1 MCLLIGMLDLCASGK
16 KDQDAQYESNDE
28 GEEEEEADRQEF
40 TEYKQNLQQLFEEQL
55 SGKHKVYLHQL
66 GSEDPENKPTALNF
80 REQKQRLTKSIL
92 SFDLVMHA
100 KSNQTYIT

>member
-1 MCLLIGMLDLCASGK
+1 MKLVIQNSKGLTPILQCRGHRVCLLIGMLDLCASGK

-66 GSEDPENKPTALNF
+66 GSE
-80 REQKQRLTKSIL
+80 RS
-92 SFDLVMHA
+92 
-100 KSNQTYIT
+100 